1 MDLDKVFNALSG
13 SIKDVRR
20 NEPMAAHT
28 SFKVG
33 GCADI
38 MVLPGSADEVQHV
51 LLTARSTETPL
62 YVMGR
67 GTNMLVTSKGIRG
80 IVMKLADNFSG
91 VEIDG
96 DCVTAK
102 SGTSLAELVQEA
114 MEKSLGGAEFLGGI
128 PGTVGGA
135 VCMNAGAYGGE
146 IGDFVEEVAFAT
158 PAGVLTLNNT
168 EMNFGYRRSI
178 LSSLPLIVTGVKLRL
193 ISCDREESLQKLCAL
208 NEQRRLKQPLEYPS
222 AGSTFKRPEGG
233 YAGTMIDQAGL
244 KGLRIGGAE
253 VSQKHAGFVINSGN
267 ATPEEII
274 ALIEEVQ
281 KRVFAHCGV
290 KLEPEVRIVGER

>member
-1 MDLDKVFNALSG
+1 MDQDKVFSALSE
-13 SIKDVRR
+13 KAEDVRR
-20 NEPMAAHT
+20 NAPMAEHT

-33 GCADI
+33 GSADI

-51 LLTARSTETPL
+51 LLTARKMEAPL
-62 YVMGR
+62 FVMGR
-67 GTNMLVTSKGIRG
+67 GTNLLVTSKGIRG

-96 DCVTAK
+96 ERVTAK
-102 SGTSLAELVQEA
+102 SGTPLAVLVQEA
-114 MEKSLGGAEFLGGI
+114 IKKSLGGAEFLGGI

-146 IGDFVEEVAFAT
+146 IGDFVEEVTFAT
-158 PAGVLTLNNT
+158 PAGALSLNNT
-168 EMNFGYRRSI
+168 EMNFGYRRSV
-178 LSSLPLIVTGVKLRL
+178 LSSLPLIVTGATLKL
-193 ISCDREESLQKLCAL
+193 ISCCREESMEKLCAL
-208 NEQRRLKQPLEYPS
+208 NEQRRAKQPLEYPS

-253 VSQKHAGFVINSGN
+253 VSEKHAGFVVNAGG
-267 ATPEEII
+267 ATPEDII

-281 KRVFAHCGV
+281 RRVFEHCGV